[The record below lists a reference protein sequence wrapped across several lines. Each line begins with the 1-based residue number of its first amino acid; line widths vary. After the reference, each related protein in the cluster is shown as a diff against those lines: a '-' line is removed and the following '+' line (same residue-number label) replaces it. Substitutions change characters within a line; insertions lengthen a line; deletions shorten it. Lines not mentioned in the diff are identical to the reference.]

1 MSQTYFVATVR
12 SGVTGEEMPFRTPLG
27 NGLSGEKFAAATIS
41 GIRNAGATVLE
52 YHFEYGIDEERQAL
66 TDTLKSIPIRGM
78 HQGQYEAI
86 VDEIV
91 QAYSW

>member
-1 MSQTYFVATVR
+1 MPYR
-12 SGVTGEEMPFRTPLG
+12 SRLE
-27 NGLSGEKFAAATIS
+27 NGLSEEKFAEAS
-41 GIRNAGATVLE
+41 CNGIRNAGATIIE
-52 YHFEYGIDEERQAL
+52 YHYETGIDEERKAM

-78 HQGQYEAI
+78 HQSQFENI